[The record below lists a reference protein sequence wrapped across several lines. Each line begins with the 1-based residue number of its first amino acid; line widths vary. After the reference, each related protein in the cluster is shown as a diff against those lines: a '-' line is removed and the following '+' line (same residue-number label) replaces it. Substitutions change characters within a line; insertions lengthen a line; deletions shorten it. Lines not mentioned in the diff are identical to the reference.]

1 MHYLLVE
8 DNQVT
13 SILNYEPNVP
23 DTVTV
28 VPITDE
34 EHKDLTES
42 KVSYFDIPS
51 MQIKKYTQDQL
62 NSQKSLEEQNKIN
75 AENREFL
82 NSTDWKILR
91 HLRETNLGVPTS
103 LSQEQYL
110 DLEQQRKGA
119 ASRIV

>member
-91 HLRETNLGVPTS
+91 HLRETTLGVPTS